1 MRTQHQQPH
10 QVLRDIIHN
19 KQHFVAESP
28 LTNLVEEEDSYTLSV
43 SAPGL
48 SKKDFHISLEE
59 YVITIKADIEQNDR
73 ESIRREEYNYSK
85 FTKKI
90 KLPTDVNKESIKASY
105 KHGVLTLVLGKLSE
119 DKIHKTIKIS

>member
-28 LTNLVEEEDSYTLSV
+28 LTNLIKGEDSYTLSV

-48 SKKDFHISLEE
+48 TKKDFHISLEE
-59 YVITIKADIEQNDR
+59 YVITIKADTDQNDR

-90 KLPTDVNKESIKASY
+90 KLPKDVNKESIKATY
-105 KHGVLTLVLGKLSE
+105 KQGILTLVLGKLSE
-119 DKIHKTIKIS
+119 DKIHKTITIS